1 MSVQDSGLGL
11 VYPLLFGYPDDE
23 NVADYSD
30 AWMFG
35 EWLLVAPIT
44 ERGQSVKWIYLPEGT
59 WIDYNRGTV
68 YEGGQYIPYSL
79 NSGSWS
85 PGRSGRCLPS
95 HDPQFP
101 VRHSPARPASE

>member
-1 MSVQDSGLGL
+1 MGLPYDSGLGL

-68 YEGGQYIPYSL
+68 YEGGQYIPYETAKPRDYVVGAMVDEAI
-79 NSGSWS
+79 N
-85 PGRSGRCLPS
+85 CLP
-95 HDPQFP
+95 
-101 VRHSPARPASE
+101 PAFLSSACA